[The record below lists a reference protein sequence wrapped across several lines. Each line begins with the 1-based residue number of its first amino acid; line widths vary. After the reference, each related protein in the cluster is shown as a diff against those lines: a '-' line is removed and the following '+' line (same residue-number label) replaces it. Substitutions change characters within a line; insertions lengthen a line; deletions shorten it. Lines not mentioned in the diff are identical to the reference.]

1 MNFYIFLAV
10 VVFIVCAVE
19 TAIGNYQRNLKYIKK
34 NQVGKLNEL
43 VNDIKNGGS
52 CLFLKTTWDEIYE
65 ILCVD
70 AKNGLSTLG
79 TMSLLVGAFGF
90 FSAFFLLWTQ
100 QTNGGHGPVQA
111 GDDAT
116 KIAPEQQVEMQ
127 SVVATPASFDR
138 SIYGQG
144 GGTVNI

>member
-10 VVFIVCAVE
+10 VVFIVRAVE

-90 FSAFFLLWTQ
+90 FSAFFFIMDP
-100 QTNGGHGPVQA
+100 TNQWWAWPR
-111 GDDAT
+111 
-116 KIAPEQQVEMQ
+116 
-127 SVVATPASFDR
+127 ASR
-138 SIYGQG
+138 R
-144 GGTVNI
+144 

>member
-1 MNFYIFLAV
+1 VV

-116 KIAPEQQVEMQ
+116 GTKIAPEQQVEMQ

-138 SIYGQG
+138 PIYGQSV
-144 GGTVNI
+144 VNI

>member
-10 VVFIVCAVE
+10 VVFIVYAVE

-138 SIYGQG
+138 PIYG
-144 GGTVNI
+144 NI